1 MSYRI
6 YDTDAIVVKH
16 WPYREA
22 STRFWLY
29 TRDLGRVLARA
40 QSIRKV
46 TSKLSGGLQTGSQA
60 HVELV
65 CGKAG
70 WRVVGSQP
78 QTSYLLSTDGNQR
91 RITQRFFI
99 LLNKLVPDQQRDPDL
114 YDIISSGLQAVKNSQ
129 YTDEQKMQEKL
140 LVLRTLVQ
148 LGYAPEPEA
157 TALEPF
163 IYSTDYSASIINSFQ
178 PHSGLAVGQ
187 INQSLKTIQL

>member
-6 YDTDAIVVKH
+6 YDTEGIVVKH
-16 WPYREA
+16 WPYQEA
-22 STRFWLY
+22 SARFWLY

-46 TSKLSGGLQTGSQA
+46 TSKLSCGLQTGSQA
-60 HVELV
+60 HIELV

-78 QTSYLLSTDGNQR
+78 KTNFLFSTDSNQR
-91 RITQRFFI
+91 VITQRFFV
-99 LLNKLVPDQQRDPDL
+99 LLNKLVPDQQRDSHL
-114 YDIISSGLQAVKNSQ
+114 YNIISSGLLAVKNSQ
-129 YTDEQKMQEKL
+129 DTEEQKTQEKL

-157 TALEPF
+157 TDLEPF
-163 IYSTDYSASIINSFQ
+163 IYSTDYSASIISSFQ
-178 PHSGLAVGQ
+178 PHSGLAVVQ

>member
-99 LLNKLVPDQQRDPDL
+99 LLNKLVPDQQRDPHL

>member
-16 WPYREA
+16 WPYKEA

-46 TSKLSGGLQTGSQA
+46 TSKLSGGLQTGSQT

-65 CGKAG
+65 CGKSG

-78 QTSYLLSTDGNQR
+78 QTSFLLDVSGNQR
-91 RITQRFFI
+91 SITQRFFI
-99 LLNKLVPDQQRDPDL
+99 LLNKLVPDQQQDPYL
-114 YDIISSGLQAVKNSQ
+114 FDIISSGLQAVKNSQ
-129 YTDEQKMQEKL
+129 SKQRQDTQEKL
-140 LVLRTLVQ
+140 LVLRMLVQ
-148 LGYAPEPEA
+148 LGYAPDPDA
-157 TALEPF
+157 KALNPF
-163 IYSTDYSASIINSFQ
+163 IHSTDYSASVISSFQ
-178 PHSGLAVGQ
+178 PYSGLAVGQ
-187 INQSLKTIQL
+187 INQSLKTIQI